1 MNSKERRYL
10 FRIIVPASSY
20 NIFDRVI
27 KKTIALGP
35 VMVATAADKLID
47 WDVEII
53 HELGCRKWIKHD
65 KEGSIDHESLQ
76 DERPADVVGFYCAIS
91 NTMPRVWKV
100 AEFYKSKGVLTIA
113 GGKHVHYEPLESL
126 QKFIDVVLHGDGEKT
141 IKQILISFQKEKSFS
156 KIAGISFLKD
166 GKLVTNPQD
175 SMLKGHDSFLE
186 NLPYPDFG
194 LIRDCKIK
202 EYPIGRIRGCG
213 MNCEFCSV
221 KEKARWCS
229 PKKLFEI
236 VQYLVETR
244 NAKHFFL
251 VDDRTEE
258 DKEGS
263 AQFFELIKKKY
274 GRSLYFTVQVRLE
287 AAKDT
292 KFLALMR
299 EAGVRGICIGYE
311 SPINEE
317 LKMMRK
323 GYSSTDM
330 VKWTEIYHS
339 FGFFIHGMFIF
350 GYPGIKTPLSA
361 RERMNRFKTF
371 IKQAKLDTIQVLK
384 PIPVV
389 GSELRVRLEREG
401 KLLPQEI
408 VPWGKYDGNHAC
420 FVPEDMSVE
429 ELQKYP
435 TKIMKWFYHKRSFWR
450 IGLRTLAMPFDYLL
464 RGWNSW
470 YRDFRNDVIKFGGSR
485 VYKKWKQRNDES
497 LFISQIENYIKGKS

>member
-1 MNSKERRYL
+1 MKKEKRYL
-10 FRIIVPASSY
+10 FRLIVPSLSH

-53 HELGCRKWIKHD
+53 HELGCRKWISRD
-65 KEGSIDHESLQ
+65 KEGDIDHSLLQ
-76 DERPADVVGFYCAIS
+76 KERPADVVGFYCAIS

-100 AEFYKSKGVLTIA
+100 AEFYKSKRVFTIA
-113 GGKHVHYEPLESL
+113 GGKHAHYEPFESL
-126 QKFIDVVLHGDGEKT
+126 QKFIDIVFHGDGEKT
-141 IKQILISFQKEKSFS
+141 IKQILTSFQKEKSFS

-166 GKLVTNPQD
+166 GKLVTNPQGP
-175 SMLKGHDSFLE
+175 MLKGQDSFLE
-186 NLPYPDFG
+186 NLPYSNFG
-194 LIRDCKIK
+194 LIRDCKIQ

-229 PKKLFEI
+229 SKKLFET

-251 VDDRTEE
+251 VDDRIEE

-263 AQFFELIKKKY
+263 VQFFELIKEKY
-274 GRSLYFTVQVRLE
+274 GKRLQFTVQIRLE
-287 AAKDT
+287 AAKDI

-299 EAGVRGICIGYE
+299 EAGVRGVCIGYE

-323 GYSSTDM
+323 GYSSNDM

-350 GYPGIKTPLSA
+350 GYPGIKTSLSA
-361 RERMNRFKTF
+361 KERMNGLKTF

-384 PIPVV
+384 PIPIV
-389 GSELRVRLEREG
+389 GSELRVRLEKEG

-408 VPWGKYDGNHAC
+408 VPWEKYDGNHAC
-420 FVPEDMSVE
+420 FLPEDMSVE

-435 TKIMKWFYHKRSFWR
+435 TKIMKWFYHSRSLWR
-450 IGLRTLAMPFDYLL
+450 IGLRTIMMPFDYLL
-464 RGWNSW
+464 RGWDLW
-470 YRDFRNDVIKFGGSR
+470 YCGWRNDIVRFVGSR
-485 VYKKWKQRNDES
+485 IYKKWKQRNNES
-497 LFISQIENYIKGKS
+497 VFVAQIEKYIKGRS